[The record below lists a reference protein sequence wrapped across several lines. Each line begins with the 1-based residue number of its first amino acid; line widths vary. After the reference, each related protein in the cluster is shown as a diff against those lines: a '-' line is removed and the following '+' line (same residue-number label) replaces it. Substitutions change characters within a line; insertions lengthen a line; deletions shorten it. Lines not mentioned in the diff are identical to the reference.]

1 MVCMAAC
8 LPACTACLPAQLP
21 QPLAC
26 IHASFPA
33 CRAGDAQWLRA
44 SGCQGVGQCLVA
56 VLAATA
62 PPAATLCTRVFC
74 WANPAAHVEACGACN
89 AWALPLWLQVVPLS
103 GSMRPGGSAG
113 GSAGTSPAAFL
124 HEARMLHG
132 LRHRCIVQLAGVALT
147 KAQDK
152 ALLIMELLPGGDLFK
167 ALNLRDRS
175 SNRVFGWA
183 CKGKRVALDVA
194 SALAFLHNRRV
205 MHYDLKVRH
214 CGLDA

>member
-1 MVCMAAC
+1 MAA
-8 LPACTACLPAQLP
+8 
-21 QPLAC
+21 
-26 IHASFPA
+26 S
-33 CRAGDAQWLRA
+33 QWLSR
-44 SGCQGVGQCLVA
+44 
-56 VLAATA
+56 
-62 PPAATLCTRVFC
+62 
-74 WANPAAHVEACGACN
+74 CGAVPGCCPRCHRSTCRHVMRLRFLLGKRSCPCSKP
-89 AWALPLWLQVVPLS
+89 AGLATPGKKKTWALLLWPQVVPLS
-103 GSMRPGGSAG
+103 GSMRPGSSAG

-152 ALLIMELLPGGDLFK
+152 GLLIMELLPGGDLFK